1 MKTATMAL
9 HVRLIGNLIDPES
22 LFPLEGT
29 PTNNCYC
36 LDKPGEKSC
45 VPYKRQSS
53 ETCTFYL
60 LPGLRSVPAPS
71 RRECFAL
78 EITAQHMW
86 ERGWV
91 EGRGLACGMV
101 DLGTPLCVFRRILLP
116 VETQWFHVGAA
127 VESGCRAPSSMSVSP
142 GLRQQTVSAISS
154 ESVTVDPLKTSVAW
168 LFKSVLL
175 RLLGRD

>member
-1 MKTATMAL
+1 MKTATMAF

-22 LFPLEGT
+22 LFPLKGT

-36 LDKPGEKSC
+36 LNKPGEEFC
-45 VPYKRQSS
+45 DPYKFQSS

-71 RRECFAL
+71 RRGCFGL

-101 DLGTPLCVFRRILLP
+101 DLGTPLCVFRRTLTSRGDTMVSCRSFCGVWMLYSIKHVCQSRSKTANCLSNFQRKCDSWS
-116 VETQWFHVGAA
+116 TQ
-127 VESGCRAPSSMSVSP
+127 
-142 GLRQQTVSAISS
+142 
-154 ESVTVDPLKTSVAW
+154 D
-168 LFKSVLL
+168 
-175 RLLGRD
+175 